1 MEERPISVPTGTVS
15 DITKVRSV
23 MSHRHREQ
31 QPQVNQPYQDT
42 IPGSGSGDQ

>member
-1 MEERPISVPTGTVS
+1 MEERPIPVPTGTVS